1 MSPRARESRP
11 GGHRAAEGLA
21 TTTSVPPT
29 THEHHDGAPA
39 WSCPD
44 CTATLERHTLTVEH
58 DEGCPVGA
66 EGERV
71 SAADRDFFAAH
82 PWAEEYRRPLAW
94 SEGVAL
100 VAAHGLPLGTRLA
113 GRVTV
118 RRVAPGVRV
127 RLFQG
132 VTVRLPAGADA

>member
-11 GGHRAAEGLA
+11 GGHWAAEGLA
-21 TTTSVPPT
+21 TSPSVTPT
-29 THEHHDGAPA
+29 THERHGGAP
-39 WSCPD
+39 WCCPD
-44 CTATLERHTLTVEH
+44 CTATLDRDTLTVEH

-66 EGERV
+66 EGDRV
-71 SAADRDFFAAH
+71 SAADRDFFEAH
-82 PWAEEYRRPLAW
+82 PWAQEYRRPLAW

-100 VAAHGLPLGTRLA
+100 AAAHGLPLGTRLA

-118 RRVAPGVRV
+118 RRVAPGVRA

-132 VTVRLPAGADA
+132 VTVRPPAGAEA